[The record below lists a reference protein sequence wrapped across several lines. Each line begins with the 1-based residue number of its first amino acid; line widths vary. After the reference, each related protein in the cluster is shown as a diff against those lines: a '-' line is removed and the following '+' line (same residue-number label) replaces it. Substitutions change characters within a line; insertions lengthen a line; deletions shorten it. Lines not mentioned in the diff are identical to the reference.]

1 MSDEPLYCLN
11 TSDNKIVVDGHEFL
25 DYDETSEGDR
35 DTMNYIEGKV
45 NAMFIDKTH
54 KFTEYCPA
62 FDENI
67 IIKTTTGY
75 KPAKDI
81 KIGDKLVTGGEV
93 VGLIRRKADEMCKL
107 EDGTIMTPSTLCW
120 NPDKN
125 NWSRVG
131 ENREFTK
138 QENELVSFI
147 VVPNSQIEF
156 ANGLRV
162 RDYMELCS
170 PDSEMYYSKR
180 LEQAETKLIR

>member
-1 MSDEPLYCLN
+1 
-11 TSDNKIVVDGHEFL
+11 
-25 DYDETSEGDR
+25 
-35 DTMNYIEGKV
+35 
-45 NAMFIDKTH
+45 
-54 KFTEYCPA
+54 
-62 FDENI
+62 
-67 IIKTTTGY
+67 
-75 KPAKDI
+75 
-81 KIGDKLVTGGEV
+81 
-93 VGLIRRKADEMCKL
+93 
-107 EDGTIMTPSTLCW
+107 LCW